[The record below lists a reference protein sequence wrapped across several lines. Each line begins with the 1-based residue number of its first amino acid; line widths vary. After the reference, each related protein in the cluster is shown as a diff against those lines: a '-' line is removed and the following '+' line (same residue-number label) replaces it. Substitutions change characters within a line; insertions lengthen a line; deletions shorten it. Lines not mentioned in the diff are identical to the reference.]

1 MNDFTVQMQLLNAQY
16 AGEGER
22 MIYSISAP
30 SVVAAGIL
38 LLLILAI
45 IIFTDLL

>member
-16 AGEGER
+16 AGAGEQ
-22 MIYSISAP
+22 MFYELSAP
-30 SVVAAGIL
+30 SIFAAAFIL
-38 LLLILAI
+38 FLILAI